1 MTFDNFVTKHHVTL
15 SRADQVVANPNMAD
29 DQWARQASHYK
40 VEMERRAQIVG
51 VPRVRRMSVYYS
63 MGSAHTQAPKLRE
76 VLESLAMDAQGFDN
90 STTFE
95 SWAEEVGL
103 STDSRKAEQTYNAVQ
118 NQSAKLRKFLGEEGL
133 ADLLTVDF
141 DAKEEVANVS

>member
-15 SRADQVVANPNMAD
+15 SRADRVVANPNMAD

-63 MGSAHTQAPKLRE
+63 MGSAHTQAPKL
-76 VLESLAMDAQGFDN
+76 LESLAMDAQGFDN

-103 STDSRKAEQTYNAVQ
+103 NTDSRKAEQTYNAVR
-118 NQSAKLRKFLGEEGL
+118 NQTAKMRKFLGEAGL